1 LMSHER
7 KGRQCGIMC
16 VIIKE
21 TDGNIRCKWRAM
33 GMVVLCPL
41 IKERWFEFFSPR
53 HVVLPIFV
61 PHCPVQGF
69 LPSFFY
75 HLQPACSF
83 GWWLIAGADLFWEK
97 SCPGQPWGS

>member
-1 LMSHER
+1 MEISGASGELWEWLFFVPLSR
-7 KGRQCGIMC
+7 KGGSS
-16 VIIKE
+16 
-21 TDGNIRCKWRAM
+21 
-33 GMVVLCPL
+33 
-41 IKERWFEFFSPR
+41 FFSPR

-83 GWWLIAGADLFWEK
+83 GWWLIAGADLF
-97 SCPGQPWGS
+97 